1 MKVLIVHAHPE
12 PASFNAALKD
22 TAVATLGAQGHEVK
36 VSDLYAMGFKAIPD
50 ADDFTTARKDPDRLQ
65 IDIEQEHQHE
75 TATFPP
81 DVATEQA
88 KVEWCDLMIFQFP
101 IWWFSMPAILK
112 GWVERVMARG
122 FAYGGGRKH
131 ARGVFLGRKA
141 MACCTTGTSAD
152 TYAPD
157 GVEGDILH
165 LLWPVNNGI
174 FHYMGFTP
182 LPPFT
187 AFAPRL
193 ATEQER
199 KECLDAYAERLRTI
213 ETTAPLFMH
222 PREDYGPDQRLL
234 PTVEAR
240 SGFQWNPRAGQTH
253 TEAAT
258 GHSGLMHHNP
268 AQDG

>member
-141 MACCTTGTSAD
+141 MACCT
-152 TYAPD
+152 
-157 GVEGDILH
+157 
-165 LLWPVNNGI
+165 NGI